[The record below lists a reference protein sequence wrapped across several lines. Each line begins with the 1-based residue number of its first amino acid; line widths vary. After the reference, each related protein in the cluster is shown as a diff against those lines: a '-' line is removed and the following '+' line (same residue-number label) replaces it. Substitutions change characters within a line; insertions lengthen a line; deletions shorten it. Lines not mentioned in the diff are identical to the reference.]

1 MRENKVSGGLPMGD
15 RRAEW
20 LGPEREFTSRGGGK
34 PSQRPNVV
42 IILADDL
49 GSADLGCYG
58 SLAIRT
64 PNLDALAASGLRFTD
79 GYSSAPTCSPTRIS
93 LYTGRYPH
101 RLLVGMEEPLVTRD
115 EHHGIPHD
123 HPTLPSM
130 LRDSGYRT
138 AMFGKWHCGWLPWF
152 SPVKAGFETFFGNL
166 DGAMDYFS
174 HIDSAGLPDLYEG
187 EVPVEE
193 VGYYTHMV
201 TDHAVDFI
209 ANSSP
214 GSPFYMQVNY
224 TAPHWPWEGPDDQL
238 VSDRVTAAMAEN
250 PLSALFNFDGG
261 SLAKYQELVEVMDAG
276 IGEILNALSNKGI
289 SENTIVVFMSDN
301 GGERFSF
308 MWPFVGE
315 KGDLE
320 EGGIRVPYIVS
331 WPAAI
336 DPGQVTSV
344 PADTMD
350 ITATVLAAADVTP
363 SPDYPLDGRNLLPW
377 LIASASAPTQDLMWR
392 TIEQGAVRRGD
403 FKLLI
408 DRQAKPLWLRAFSKD
423 GERVRLNNVAEDARE
438 RKDLSADHPELV
450 ESMLSAWRAFDEEML
465 PYQEA
470 QLATTRTKIKTAPS
484 RKVPGRPD

>member
-1 MRENKVSGGLPMGD
+1 MEIIGD
-15 RRAEW
+15 RRAAW
-20 LGPEREFTSRGGGK
+20 LPREVPFTSRRQGK
-34 PSQRPNVV
+34 PPRRPNIV

-58 SLAIRT
+58 SLNIRT
-64 PNLDALAASGLRFTD
+64 PNLDALAAAGLRFTD

-152 SPVKAGFETFFGNL
+152 GPVKAGFEVFFGNL

-201 TDHAVDFI
+201 TDRTVAFI
-209 ANSSP
+209 DEADAET
-214 GSPFYMQVNY
+214 PFYVQVNY
-224 TAPHWPWEGPDDQL
+224 TAPHWPWEGPGDQE
-238 VSDRVTAAMAEN
+238 VSDRVTAAMGEN
-250 PLSALFNFDGG
+250 PLSALFNYDGG
-261 SLAKYQELVEVMDAG
+261 SLHKYRELVEVMDAG
-276 IGEILNALSNKGI
+276 IGEILGALDRKGVADD
-289 SENTIVVFMSDN
+289 TIVVFMSDN

-320 EGGIRVPYIVS
+320 EGGIRVPYIWR
-331 WPAAI
+331 WPAVI
-336 DPGQVTSV
+336 DGGQVTTV

-350 ITATVLAAADVTP
+350 VTATVLDAAGVTP
-363 SPDYPLDGRNLLPW
+363 YRDYPLDGRTLLPW
-377 LIASASAPTQDLMWR
+377 LADGAEPPTADLMWR
-392 TIEQGAVRRGD
+392 TQEQGAVRRGD

-408 DRQAKPLWLRAFSKD
+408 DRQAKPLWLRAFSKE
-423 GERVRLNNVAEDARE
+423 GERIRLSNVAEDARE
-438 RKDLSADHPELV
+438 RKDLSGDHPELV
-450 ESMLSAWRAFDEEML
+450 ESMLAAWRAFDDEML
-465 PYQEA
+465 PYDKSL
-470 QLATTRTKIKTAPS
+470 QLATTRTKSKTAPS
-484 RKVPGRPD
+484 RTVPGRPD